1 MDPISRRD
9 ALHMG
14 TGVLA
19 AGFAG
24 RAARAADATG
34 WPLRPANYD
43 EVTLSAGLLRDQFL
57 STQTTL
63 LAMNEDALLKPFR
76 QKAGLPAPGA
86 DFGGWYNPSAD
97 FHPHEDMH
105 GFIPGHSFGQYMS
118 ALSRSHAITG
128 DPKAADK
135 VRRMVA
141 GLAPTITSRFYDGYP
156 LPCYTYDKT
165 SIGLL
170 DAHSYVQDKTALTV
184 LNKALD
190 AALPHFPAKAMSKA
204 EAEALPHPNVA
215 FTFDESYTLPE
226 NLYLAY
232 QRGAGTRFRTV
243 AAKYLQDDTYFNP
256 LSRGE
261 NVLPGLHAYS
271 HVNALN
277 SAMLAW
283 RVDGSEKHLHAA
295 KNGMDF
301 VLEQSWVTGGWG
313 PNEGFFKPGSGK
325 LGEALTS
332 SHSSF
337 ETPCGA
343 YGHFKIGRNLISAT
357 GESRFGDSMERILY
371 NTVSGALPLKPDGTA
386 FYYADYN
393 ERGSKFYHPYK
404 CNCCS
409 GTIGQVTADYGISSY
424 FVGARDVFV
433 NLYLPSRF
441 QWKRAGNEVRLTQTT
456 QYPLASEIAIAVD
469 THTPEEFSIGLRIPA
484 WAGPATRVT
493 VNGQPVAAPIT
504 AGSFL
509 HIQRRWQEG
518 DRIALTMDM
527 PLRVEAVDAQHPDRL
542 AVVQGPLALFAVGD
556 RFQAFQRRE
565 LTAVRQTS
573 PGAPEWRVATSDGIQ
588 IFKPYFA
595 IGAAE
600 NTRLYQ
606 PVPV

>member
-1 MDPISRRD
+1 MGSISRRR

-14 TGVLA
+14 SGVFA
-19 AGFAG
+19 AGFVGGTAV
-24 RAARAADATG
+24 AAET
-34 WPLRPANYD
+34 WPLRPADYS
-43 EVTLSAGLLRDQFL
+43 EVTLSDGFLRDQFL
-57 STQTTL
+57 ATQITL
-63 LAMNEDALLKPFR
+63 LAMDEDALLKPFR

-97 FHPHEDMH
+97 FRPHDDMH

-118 ALSRSHAITG
+118 ALSRGHAITG

-135 VRRMVA
+135 VHRMVA
-141 GLAPTITSRFYDGYP
+141 GLAPTITSAFYVGYP

-170 DAHSYVQDKTALTV
+170 DAHTYTGDKAALGV

-204 EAEALPHPNVA
+204 EAAALPHPNIA

-226 NLYLAY
+226 NLYLAH
-232 QRGAGTRFRTV
+232 QRGAGARFRTM
-243 AAKYLQDDTYFNP
+243 AAKYLKDDTYFDP
-256 LSRGE
+256 LSRGQ

-277 SAMLAW
+277 SAMQAW
-283 RVDGSEKHLHAA
+283 RIDHSEKHFRAA

-313 PNEGFFKPGSGK
+313 PNEGFFKPGSGR
-325 LGEALTS
+325 LGDVLTS
-332 SHSSF
+332 SHNSF

-357 GESRFGDSMERILY
+357 GESRYGDSMERILY
-371 NTVSGALPLKPDGTA
+371 NTVSGALPLKADGTA

-424 FVGARDVFV
+424 FVNTRDVFI

-441 QWKRAGNEVRLTQTT
+441 EWKRGNNAVRLTQTT
-456 QYPLASEIAIAVD
+456 QYPLAAEISIAVD
-469 THTPEEFSIGLRIPA
+469 TQTPEDFTIALRIPA
-484 WAGPATRVT
+484 WAGPATRVM
-493 VNGQPVAAPIT
+493 VNGEPVAATIVPGT
-504 AGSFL
+504 FL
-509 HIQRRWQEG
+509 RLRRRWREG
-518 DRIALTMDM
+518 DRIGLTMDM
-527 PLRVEAVDAQHPDRL
+527 PLRLEAVDAQHPNRL

-556 RFQAFQRRE
+556 RFHAFQRRD
-565 LTAVRQTS
+565 LAAVRQTA
-573 PGAPEWRVATSDGIQ
+573 PGAPEWRVTTSDGTQ
-588 IFKPYFA
+588 VFKPYFA
-595 IGAAE
+595 IGAME
-600 NTRLYQ
+600 STRLYQ

>member
-1 MDPISRRD
+1 MDSLSRR
-9 ALHMG
+9 
-14 TGVLA
+14 GVLHLGGAVWA
-19 AGFAG
+19 AGFA
-24 RAARAADATG
+24 ARTATAADAKP
-34 WPLRPANYD
+34 WPLRPATYG
-43 EVTLSAGLLRDQFL
+43 EVTLSEGPLRDQFL
-57 STQTTL
+57 ATQATL
-63 LAMNEDALLKPFR
+63 LTMDEDALLKPFR

-97 FHPHEDMH
+97 FHPHDDMH

-118 ALSRSHAITG
+118 ALSRGYAITG
-128 DPKAADK
+128 NAKSADK
-135 VRRMVA
+135 VHRMVA
-141 GLAPTITSRFYDGYP
+141 GLAPTILSGFYDGYP

-170 DAHSYVQDKTALTV
+170 DAHEYAGDTAAFGV

-204 EAEALPHPNVA
+204 ESEALPHPNVA

-232 QRGAGTRFRTV
+232 QRGAGTRFRAV
-243 AAKYLQDDTYFNP
+243 AAKYLQDDSYFNP

-277 SAMLAW
+277 SAMQAW
-283 RVDGSEKHLHAA
+283 RVDGSGKHFQAA
-295 KNGMDF
+295 KNAMDF
-301 VLEQSWVTGGWG
+301 VLEQSWITGGWG
-313 PNEGFFKPGSGK
+313 PNEGFFKPGSGR
-325 LGEALTS
+325 LGEALTT
-332 SHSSF
+332 SHTSF

-343 YGHFKIGRNLISAT
+343 YAHFKIGRNLISAT
-357 GESRFGDSMERILY
+357 GESRYGDSMERILY

-393 ERGSKFYHPYK
+393 EKGSKSYHPYK

-424 FVGARDVFV
+424 FVSARDVFV
-433 NLYLPSRF
+433 NLYVPSQF
-441 QWKRAGNEVRLTQTT
+441 KWKRGNNTVQLTQTT
-456 QYPLASEIAIAVD
+456 RYPLAPEIGIAVD
-469 THTPEEFSIGLRIPA
+469 TGAPEDFAVALRIPA
-484 WAGPATRVT
+484 WAGPATRLL
-493 VNGQPVAAPIT
+493 VNGEPVTAAIV
-504 AGSFL
+504 AGAFL
-509 HIQRRWQEG
+509 RLQRRWREG
-518 DRIALTMDM
+518 DRIMLTLDM
-527 PLRVEAVDAQHPDRL
+527 PLRIEAVDAQHPNRL

-565 LTAVRQTS
+565 LAAVRQTA
-573 PGAPEWRVATSDGIQ
+573 PGAPEWRVTTSDGTQ

-595 IGAAE
+595 IGPAE
-600 NTRLYQ
+600 STRLYQ